1 MDFITLIFFVVIIIS
16 PLIRCMAFSTVSLP
30 RYIPEDLFNYVRYK
44 KWKKFKEYGIHM
56 YVGMFGHGK
65 TLSMTHRARKL
76 YKKFGNTLLFVSNY
90 KLYEI
95 PYVPLVNFNQLMEL
109 GEEKPAHYSYR
120 EFKNGAVPSWYYDDD
135 GEIKPEYVI
144 YKIRRYGEDDNEW
157 FLQKMIKRWDYQAT
171 VVLID
176 EIQSVL
182 SHRNFA
188 NFPLELLNV
197 LTQQRKKRVFIMCSA
212 QRFFMVD
219 KIFRGITTFVIDCLK
234 LWRYQGATYYDAWDY
249 ENAMNPQLVRQRKSR
264 WFFVRDKD
272 YKSYSTDQ
280 MISRDMSEKF
290 LSNDEKLARLGL
302 DNVVNEAAIKRP
314 SKRLIRQ
321 RKNRSIK

>member
-1 MDFITLIFFVVIIIS
+1 MDLMLILFFIMFAMF
-16 PLIRCMAFSTVSLP
+16 PLVRCLVFNVPSLL
-30 RYIPEDLFNYVRYK
+30 RYIPEDLFSYIWQK
-44 KWKKFKEYGIHM
+44 KWKRFKEYGIHM
-56 YVGMFGHGK
+56 YIGMFGHGK

-76 YKKFGNTLLFVSNY
+76 YKKYKNTLLFVSNY
-90 KLYEI
+90 RLFDI

-109 GEEKPAHYSYR
+109 GEEKPPHYSYR
-120 EFKNGAVPSWYYDDD
+120 EFKNGFIPPWYFED
-135 GEIKPEYVI
+135 GKIKPEYVI
-144 YKIRRYGEDDNEW
+144 YKICRYGEDDNEW
-157 FLQKMIKRWDYQAT
+157 FLKKMVKRWNYQAT

-219 KIFRGITTFVIDCLK
+219 KIFRGITTYVIDCWK
-234 LWRYQGATYYDAWDY
+234 LWRYQGSTYYDAWDY
-249 ENAMNPQLVRQRKSR
+249 ENAMNPQLVKQRKSR

-290 LSNDEKLARLGL
+290 LSNDEQLSRLGL
-302 DNVVNEAAIKRP
+302 DNVVNDAAIKRP
-314 SKRLIRQ
+314 SRRLARQ
-321 RKNRSIK
+321 RRRSRSIK

>member
-1 MDFITLIFFVVIIIS
+1 MNLLLVMFFVFFAVS
-16 PLIRCMAFSTVSLP
+16 PLIQCLTFSIFRLP
-30 RYIPEDLFNYVRYK
+30 RYIPEDIFNYIRYK
-44 KWKKFKEYGIHM
+44 KWRRFKEYGIHM
-56 YVGMFGHGK
+56 YIGMFGHGK

-76 YKKFGNTLLFVSNY
+76 YKKYGNTLLFVSNY
-90 KLYEI
+90 SLFDI

-109 GEEKPAHYSYR
+109 GEEKPPHYSYR
-120 EFKNGAVPSWYYDDD
+120 EFKNGSIPFWYYDDE
-135 GEIKPEYVI
+135 GRIKPEYVI

-157 FLQKMIKRWDYQAT
+157 FLQKMVKRWDYQAT

-219 KIFRGITTFVIDCLK
+219 KIFRGITTYVIDCWK
-234 LWRYQGATYYDAWDY
+234 LWRYQGASYYDAWDY

-264 WFFVRDKD
+264 WFFVRDRD
-272 YKSYSTDQ
+272 YKAYSTEQ

-314 SKRLIRQ
+314 SRKLMRQ
-321 RKNRSIK
+321 RKNRSTK